1 MKYLVA
7 YYSRTGNNKTIGHAI
22 AQALTADID
31 EIIDKKNRK
40 GMLNWIR
47 AGRDSMAEKLT
58 KIEFQKNPQDYET
71 IIIGAPI
78 WAGKPIP
85 PLRTYL
91 KEVDLKGKRVAF
103 YICSGGEAYMEMFPL
118 LKEMTPNCE
127 HIATFGI
134 TEKCFKAGD
143 YQNDLDAFIKQI
155 TEKQGAS

>member
-7 YYSRTGNNKTIGHAI
+7 YYSRTGNNKAIGEAI
-22 AQALTADID
+22 AQALSADID

-40 GMLNWIR
+40 GKLNWIR

-58 KIEFQKNPQDYET
+58 EIEFQKNPQDYDT

-78 WAGKPIP
+78 WASKPIP

-91 KEVDLKGKRVAF
+91 KEVDLKGKRIAF
-103 YICSGGEAYMEMFPL
+103 FICSATEGYLEMFPQ
-118 LKEMTPNCE
+118 LKEMTPESE

-134 TEKCFKAGD
+134 TEKRFKAGD
-143 YQNDLDAFIKQI
+143 YENELTAFISQLK
-155 TEKQGAS
+155 